1 MAKGYSARG
10 GFSGGGS
17 AMRQQQMQQKLL
29 KMQQDMEAAQ
39 EAVENASFT
48 ASVGGGVVQATV
60 SGKKELTALTI
71 KPEAVDPEDVEMLQ
85 DLVISAVNE
94 ALRQADEAM
103 EQSMGAVTG
112 GLNLGVTNLLDRKL
126 LVTAAAHS
134 AAAIIDKISH
144 HIHNITH
151 HCTGCRHLSCAPAH
165 KHCII
170 HRIGMD
176 KHRVKCVFYA
186 CKRMIFINQ
195 HRMYLDFNAL
205 RCVSCQSEQLDHIA
219 EFFGITDI
227 IR

>member
-29 KMQQDMEAAQ
+29 KMQQDMAAAQ

-60 SGKKELTALTI
+60 SGKKELTALTV

-103 EQSMGAVTG
+103 DSSMQSFTG
-112 GLNLGVTNLLDRKL
+112 GLNLPG
-126 LVTAAAHS
+126 
-134 AAAIIDKISH
+134 
-144 HIHNITH
+144 
-151 HCTGCRHLSCAPAH
+151 
-165 KHCII
+165 
-170 HRIGMD
+170 
-176 KHRVKCVFYA
+176 
-186 CKRMIFINQ
+186 
-195 HRMYLDFNAL
+195 
-205 RCVSCQSEQLDHIA
+205 
-219 EFFGITDI
+219 FGL
-227 IR
+227 